1 MPALQLLRDVLLF
14 RDVLFVEDGEV
25 DGVVLASKLT
35 AAGYRVA
42 VRQALGGGSGVQV
55 FSNLRHSF
63 LLVTAPPEC
72 TCAGNDFIVEVGQGA
87 GGACVVFLDQA
98 PERST
103 AVQCCSTGPCGVN
116 HWGCSCHTF
125 CLA

>member
-1 MPALQLLRDVLLF
+1 M
-14 RDVLFVEDGEV
+14 VEDGEV

-72 TCAGNDFIVEVGQGA
+72 PCAGNDFIVEVGRGA
-87 GGACVVFLDQA
+87 GWLARCALSEQPQDC
-98 PERST
+98 ST
-103 AVQCCSTGPCGVN
+103 AALQLAVRRYWNLQLE
-116 HWGCSCHTF
+116 F
-125 CLA
+125 CPK

>member
-1 MPALQLLRDVLLF
+1 MRAPVSALQLLRDVLLF
-14 RDVLFVEDGEV
+14 RDVLVAEEGEV

-72 TCAGNDFIVEVGQGA
+72 TCAGNDFIVEVGFAGLGCRGRLFLGPAAWAQY
-87 GGACVVFLDQA
+87 GGATV
-98 PERST
+98 
-103 AVQCCSTGPCGVN
+103 CCATEMESAG
-116 HWGCSCHTF
+116 
-125 CLA
+125 

>member
-1 MPALQLLRDVLLF
+1 MLFHDVMLAE
-14 RDVLFVEDGEV
+14 EDEV

-63 LLVTAPPEC
+63 LLVTAPEPC
-72 TCAGNDFIVEVGQGA
+72 TCAGIDFIVEVG
-87 GGACVVFLDQA
+87 
-98 PERST
+98 
-103 AVQCCSTGPCGVN
+103 AVQGR
-116 HWGCSCHTF
+116 
-125 CLA
+125 